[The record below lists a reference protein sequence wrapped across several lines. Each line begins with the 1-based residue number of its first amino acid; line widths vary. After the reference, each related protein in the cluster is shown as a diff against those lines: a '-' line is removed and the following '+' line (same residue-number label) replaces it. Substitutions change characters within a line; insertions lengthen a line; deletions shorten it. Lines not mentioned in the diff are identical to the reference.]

1 MAFFNLGFVYPSRPE
16 KTVLK
21 GLTLSVKAGHT
32 LALVGPSGSGKSS
45 LVSLVSKFYNPTY
58 GAITLDGVDFRDL
71 DTVWLRQQ
79 IGIVSQEPVVFDKSI
94 SDNIKYGDNCREVT
108 EEEVIAAAKE
118 ANIHDFIMSLPEVS
132 YKEKI
137 NILVYFQGYN
147 TNIGLKGTQLSGG
160 QKQRIAIARALIR
173 KPKILLLDEATSA
186 LDTESERAVQQALDR
201 ASEGR
206 TTIIIAHRL
215 STIHNADNIVV
226 LSNGCMMEQGTHLE
240 LMAQKGMY
248 YYMNTIQNNY

>member
-1 MAFFNLGFVYPSRPE
+1 MAFFNLGFVYPSHPE

-32 LALVGPSGSGKSS
+32 LALVGPSGSGKST

-94 SDNIKYGDNCREVT
+94 SDNIKYGDNYREVT

-132 YKEKI
+132 YKRE
-137 NILVYFQGYN
+137 
-147 TNIGLKGTQLSGG
+147 
-160 QKQRIAIARALIR
+160 RR
-173 KPKILLLDEATSA
+173 K
-186 LDTESERAVQQALDR
+186 
-201 ASEGR
+201 
-206 TTIIIAHRL
+206 
-215 STIHNADNIVV
+215 N
-226 LSNGCMMEQGTHLE
+226 
-240 LMAQKGMY
+240 
-248 YYMNTIQNNY
+248 